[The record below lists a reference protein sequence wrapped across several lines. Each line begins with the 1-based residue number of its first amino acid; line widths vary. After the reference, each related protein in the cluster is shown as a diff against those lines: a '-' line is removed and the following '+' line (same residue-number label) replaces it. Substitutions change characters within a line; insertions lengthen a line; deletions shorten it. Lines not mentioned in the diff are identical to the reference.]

1 MREGESGGGGDV
13 EAVETVRHRNTNG
26 AGAGDESGGQAG
38 TFGAHEERD
47 AVGDFE
53 RGQGL
58 GIGARGEG
66 PDFVAG
72 GFCGF
77 DQMGAGAA
85 VGKGQPEAGAGG
97 DADGFAV
104 ERVAA
109 LRIEQ
114 DGGGAEGGGI
124 AETGAD
130 IVVIGETRKEEGGG
144 RTVRRQNI
152 SRRERRTFKAAGEDA
167 AVHRKAGHCIHHALR
182 SDIDGHV
189 VRHESEEAC
198 QRGEAG
204 FAEEQAFDGEAAAAQ
219 QGFQRDLTFDDEPAA
234 MRVRKI
240 ALANCRIGGDTRVI
254 CARNRDCFFQ
264 PVIFFMSGTEG
275 AVHMTDT
282 KDIPPYAGMEP
293 PRKSRRIWWISGIVI
308 VVLILLGTCVKGG
321 VDLFQA
327 VSARQQATSDLA
339 RQFLSGQAPEA
350 EDPIFSKRAN
360 VTPEALAQLQTLMDQ
375 FGPVSDY
382 SDAVC
387 TLTTAANTNKDA
399 SGTFGECQMTAVSKH
414 SPVVVYVRW
423 VLEGETWKVLVF
435 NLNYTDNS
443 ILMEKAQQF
452 DQVKKEAG
460 ETPEEGL
467 PD

>member
-1 MREGESGGGGDV
+1 MGTSSG
-13 EAVETVRHRNTNG
+13 T
-26 AGAGDESGGQAG
+26 
-38 TFGAHEERD
+38 
-47 AVGDFE
+47 
-53 RGQGL
+53 
-58 GIGARGEG
+58 
-66 PDFVAG
+66 
-72 GFCGF
+72 
-77 DQMGAGAA
+77 
-85 VGKGQPEAGAGG
+85 
-97 DADGFAV
+97 
-104 ERVAA
+104 
-109 LRIEQ
+109 
-114 DGGGAEGGGI
+114 
-124 AETGAD
+124 
-130 IVVIGETRKEEGGG
+130 
-144 RTVRRQNI
+144 
-152 SRRERRTFKAAGEDA
+152 
-167 AVHRKAGHCIHHALR
+167 
-182 SDIDGHV
+182 
-189 VRHESEEAC
+189 SEEAC

-423 VLEGETWKVLVF
+423 CSKARPEGSRLQSELHR
-435 NLNYTDNS
+435 
-443 ILMEKAQQF
+443 QF
-452 DQVKKEAG
+452 HTHGEGAAVRSGEERSGRDARGRVAG
-460 ETPEEGL
+460 LGLTPRPAGPVPWRGASSSSAASRRRAL
-467 PD
+467 QSGGCVRG